1 MANLNVSRAERLDM
15 RVIAMYPDLTRS
27 VASKL
32 IEKGKVTVNGK
43 VVQKAG
49 HKLKPGDDIN
59 AEYNYEL
66 MTAIPSIEIPVIYED
81 EECVVV
87 NKPIGVLTH
96 SKGDFNPE
104 ATVASWL
111 AEHLVKA
118 GKKPLWLLEKDVE
131 SGSPNNPR
139 AGIVHRLDR
148 ATSGVMI
155 CAKTPAALAHLQKQ
169 FSQRKTKKTY
179 TAIVSGHLKHQ
190 HAIIDMPIERNPKNP
205 KTFHVSAGG
214 KPSVTEF
221 EVMKSSEAYDLL
233 ELKPVTGRTHQLRVH
248 LHHQGHPIVGDTF
261 YDGPKADRLYLHA
274 HSLEITLPNKERKTF
289 VAPVPQEFK
298 KLIDAS

>member
-27 VASKL
+27 VAAKL
-32 IEKGKVTVNGK
+32 IEQGKVTVNGK
-43 VVQKAG
+43 VVTKAG
-49 HKLKPGDDIN
+49 SKLKPGDDIH
-59 AEYNYEL
+59 ADYNYEL
-66 MTAIPSIEIPVIYED
+66 MTAIPSIDIPVLYED
-81 EECVVV
+81 DDCVVV
-87 NKPIGVLTH
+87 EKPVGILTH

-118 GKKPLWLLEKDVE
+118 GQKPLWLLERDVE

-169 FSQRKTKKTY
+169 FSQRKTKKIY
-179 TAIVSGHLKHQ
+179 TAIISGHLKHQ
-190 HAIIDMPIERNPKNP
+190 HAIIDMPIERNPKKP

-214 KPSVTEF
+214 KPSVTEYQ
-221 EVMKSSEAYDLL
+221 VTMSSNKYDLV
-233 ELKPVTGRTHQLRVH
+233 ELKPATGRTHQLRVH

-261 YDGPKADRLYLHA
+261 YGGPEAPRLFLHA
-274 HSLEITLPNKERKTF
+274 HSLEITLPNKQRKTF
-289 VAPVPQEFK
+289 TTPVPNEFNELMSK
-298 KLIDAS
+298 S